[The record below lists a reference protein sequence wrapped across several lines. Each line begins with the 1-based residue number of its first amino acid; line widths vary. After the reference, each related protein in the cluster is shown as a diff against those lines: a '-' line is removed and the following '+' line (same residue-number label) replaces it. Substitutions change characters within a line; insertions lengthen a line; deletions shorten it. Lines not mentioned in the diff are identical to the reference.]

1 MRLLV
6 QFPTLAR
13 PEKFLRVLDSYVSK
27 ISSWNQIFFNINCD
41 VDDETMNDAYIR
53 ERIKYILNKRNFA
66 LRLSSVLQISVIC
79 WDNMLANKKN
89 QIQKCLEFFL
99 GWLKG
104 LIRYENPDQN
114 AQSPILQQFLFPQI
128 EGNVLSYLLPTR
140 DIFIKKT
147 RVS

>member
-53 ERIKYILNKRNFA
+53 ERIKYILNKKVF
-66 LRLSSVLQISVIC
+66 S
-79 WDNMLANKKN
+79 
-89 QIQKCLEFFL
+89 F
-99 GWLKG
+99 
-104 LIRYENPDQN
+104 
-114 AQSPILQQFLFPQI
+114 
-128 EGNVLSYLLPTR
+128 
-140 DIFIKKT
+140 
-147 RVS
+147 